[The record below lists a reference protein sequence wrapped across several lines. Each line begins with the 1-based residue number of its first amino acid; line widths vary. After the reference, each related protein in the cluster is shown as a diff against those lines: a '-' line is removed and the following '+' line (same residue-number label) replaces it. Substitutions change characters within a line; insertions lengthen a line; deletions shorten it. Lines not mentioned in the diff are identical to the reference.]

1 MWFSPKLTF
10 GQEQGVP
17 WLRKHKIL
25 MTKRVSPN
33 TVPWIFG
40 SNTIVSMVHVDD
52 QVLIGV
58 VGRVEVGDHTTGDAQ
73 QTHNWNKDRQN
84 NIFRLP
90 KRITESNTLCLRML
104 VLFPTGRLLFGLAD
118 HVCWVTSL
126 NWLLARQFILIC
138 PNTKWR
144 NDIFPQFLPHHLN
157 TSRQRTPSTGRIWP
171 DGSQC

>member
-1 MWFSPKLTF
+1 
-10 GQEQGVP
+10 
-17 WLRKHKIL
+17 

-40 SNTIVSMVHVDD
+40 SNAIVSMEHVDD

-90 KRITESNTLCLRML
+90 KRITESNTLYLRML

-138 PNTKWR
+138 PNTEWC
-144 NDIFPQFLPHHLN
+144 NDIFPQFFPHHLN